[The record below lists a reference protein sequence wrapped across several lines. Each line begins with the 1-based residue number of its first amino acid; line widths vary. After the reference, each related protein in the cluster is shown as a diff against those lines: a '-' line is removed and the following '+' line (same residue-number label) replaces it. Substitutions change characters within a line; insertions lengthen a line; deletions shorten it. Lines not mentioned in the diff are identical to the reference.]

1 MLAKYWNVKKLR
13 QSIIPAIAVLLVGVL
28 IGAVLVWR
36 DHLDN
41 LAEAAALTGRV
52 AEVNQKIAETPA
64 PPSDLA
70 AGLAAARDGLAE
82 AGAALP
88 AAIERNDVVDYII
101 NLADKYR
108 VEAIPLI
115 VEGWSPESPG
125 SPYNVLKLNVTVAGR
140 LDGVTRLLVA
150 LQASEYPSLTISDLS
165 VNRLDQPDNSTG
177 FGDATLVT
185 AGMNIALYTYTP
197 VAQENVT
204 S

>member
-1 MLAKYWNVKKLR
+1 MLDKYWNNKKLR
-13 QSIIPAIAVLLVGVL
+13 QSFISVISVLLLGVLVGV
-28 IGAVLVWR
+28 ILVWH
-36 DHLDN
+36 DHLSRC
-41 LAEAAALTGRV
+41 AEASALAGQI
-52 AEVNQKIAETPA
+52 AEINQKIADTPA

-70 AGLAAARDGLAE
+70 AGLAAARAGLAE
-82 AGAALP
+82 AEAALP
-88 AAIERNDVVDYII
+88 ASIERNDVVDYII

-125 SPYNVLKLNVTVAGR
+125 SPYNILKLNVTATGR
-140 LDGVTRLLVA
+140 LDGVTGLLAA

-165 VNRLDQPDNSTG
+165 ITRVDSPDNSNG
-177 FGDATLVT
+177 FGDATLVA

-197 VAQENVT
+197 VSQENVT